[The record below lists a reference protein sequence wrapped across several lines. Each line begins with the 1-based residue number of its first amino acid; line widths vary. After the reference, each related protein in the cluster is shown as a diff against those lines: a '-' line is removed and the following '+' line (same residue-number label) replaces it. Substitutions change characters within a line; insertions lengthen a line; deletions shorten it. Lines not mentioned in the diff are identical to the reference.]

1 MFFYEYGIIEK
12 KQKKEDSKMQELL
25 QIHKDSLNSELSEEY
40 GLHKSKNPK
49 GANSDDELFRD
60 LV

>member
-1 MFFYEYGIIEK
+1 
-12 KQKKEDSKMQELL
+12 MQELL